1 MAIDAGSLGSRSAT
15 TAPHAADSATAT
27 ITGQSG
33 ANGRG
38 EVVGIARGLRN
49 RAIVAELRLSE
60 HTVTFHVCDLL
71 EKLDVSSRGEAA
83 ALVCVNQG

>member
-1 MAIDAGSLGSRSAT
+1 M
-15 TAPHAADSATAT
+15 
-27 ITGQSG
+27 
-33 ANGRG
+33 
-38 EVVGIARGLRN
+38 
-49 RAIVAELRLSE
+49 AELRLSE